1 MDRLKDRVAFVTG
14 ASRGIGRATAER
26 FAREGAKVCLAD
38 INEDVLNATVKD
50 LQDAGLDVC
59 GARVDVADR
68 ARVEA
73 AVDETANRYG
83 QLDIL
88 VNNAGIIRDNM
99 LFKMSDD
106 DWDTVMNVHLKGA
119 FLCSQAVQKYMVKR
133 QYGRIVNLSSTSAL
147 GNRGQANYSAAK
159 AGLQGFTK
167 TLSIELGKYGIT
179 CNAIAPGFIETEMTR
194 ATAARMGVLFEQFV
208 EGAVSMIP
216 AGRIGKPE
224 DIAAVALFFASE
236 EAGFVSG
243 QVLYVAGGP
252 KD

>member
-38 INEDVLNATVKD
+38 INEDVLNATVNE

-59 GARVDVADR
+59 GAHVDVADR
-68 ARVEA
+68 AQVEA

-83 QLDIL
+83 QLDVL
-88 VNNAGIIRDNM
+88 VNNAGVIRDNM

-119 FLCSQAVQKYMVKR
+119 FLCSQAAQKYMVKR
-133 QYGRIVNLSSTSAL
+133 GYGRIVNLSSTSAL

-194 ATAARMGVLFEQFV
+194 ATAARMGVPFAQFV
-208 EGAVSMIP
+208 EGAATMIP
-216 AGRIGKPE
+216 AGRTGKPE
-224 DIAAVALFFASE
+224 DIAAAALFFASE